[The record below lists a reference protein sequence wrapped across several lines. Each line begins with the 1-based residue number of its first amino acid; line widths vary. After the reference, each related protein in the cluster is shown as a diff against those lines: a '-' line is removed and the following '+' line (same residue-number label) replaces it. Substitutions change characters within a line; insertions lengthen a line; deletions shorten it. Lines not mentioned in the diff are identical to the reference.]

1 MLITEKLFPW
11 DLLQQAIEALL
22 MCGIFGCILEEKNAA
37 PIIHAALKRLEYRG
51 YDSVGEA
58 TLHEGKLHVKKDQG
72 KIDDVH
78 RLRNLDDLPGSI
90 GIGHTRWATHGAPLQ
105 VNSHPH
111 TDCNEQIAVV
121 HNGIIE
127 NFDELRTDLENHGHT
142 FKSKTDTEV
151 VPHLIE
157 EILRDNPSLGL
168 TGAVAEAVKKLQGS
182 YAIAVI
188 SSEEPDK
195 IVCVRNESP
204 LVIGV
209 NEKDVFFS
217 SDIPAFLP
225 LTNKVLIV
233 EDGEIVTISLG
244 KAEIRKIADSRIVS
258 REPKAVDWSP
268 EMAVK
273 QGYPHFMIKEI
284 HEQPDCLRN
293 TLRVQE
299 HYADLMST
307 FLDRARDV
315 YMVACGTS
323 YHACLAASYMFS
335 KLAFLPTYPIIA
347 SEFVEQCGKSVNID
361 STILAVSQ
369 SGETADTLASVS
381 AARERAATILG
392 LTNTIGSTLTRVSRV
407 YIGQQSGPE
416 IGVAATKT
424 FTSQLSVMAQLA
436 LRLAKKRGKV
446 SQDEMDYLAEKIKK
460 LPDIVQE
467 IILKQEEKTKQMARK
482 YKDAKAF
489 FFLGRG
495 INTATAYEG
504 RLKLMEIAY
513 IPAIAFPAGE
523 SKHGP
528 ISLVEPGF
536 PVVFVC
542 AKDGTHK
549 TLIGNIMEMKARG
562 ASIIAIVEEGDEE
575 IKKLADDY
583 IEVPKDIPEVL
594 SPVPFVVPL
603 QMLAYYMAVERGLNP
618 DRPRNLAKSVT
629 VK

>member
-1 MLITEKLFPW
+1 
-11 DLLQQAIEALL
+11 
-22 MCGIFGCILEEKNAA
+22 MCGIFGCILKDKNVA
-37 PIIHAALKRLEYRG
+37 PSIHAGLKRLEYRG

-58 TLHEGKLHVKKDQG
+58 TVFEGRLYVKKDQG
-72 KIDDVH
+72 KIDDVQ
-78 RLRNLDDLPGSI
+78 RIRNLDDLPGNV

-105 VNSHPH
+105 VNAHPH
-111 TDCNEQIAVV
+111 VDCNEQIAVV

-127 NFDELRTDLENHGHT
+127 NFAELQSELENHGHV

-157 EILRDNPSLGL
+157 EALKKNSSLSL
-168 TGAVAEAVKKLQGS
+168 ADAVLEAVKRLQGS

-188 SSEEPDK
+188 STREPDK
-195 IVCVRNESP
+195 IVCARNESP
-204 LVIGV
+204 LVIGM
-209 NEKDVFFS
+209 NENAVYFA

-225 LTNKVLIV
+225 LTNKAIIV
-233 EDGEIVTISLG
+233 EDGELVTLSSTG
-244 KAEIRKIADSRIVS
+244 VEIKKIADSNIVT
-258 REPKAVDWSP
+258 REPKIIDWTP

-273 QGYPHFMIKEI
+273 QGYVHFMLKEI
-284 HEQPDCLRN
+284 HEQPECLRN

-299 HYADLMST
+299 HYADLMAT
-307 FLDRARDV
+307 FLDRAHEV
-315 YMVACGTS
+315 YLTACGTS
-323 YHACLAASYMFS
+323 YHACWAASYMFS
-335 KLAFLPTYPIIA
+335 KLAFLPTYPVIA
-347 SEFVEQCGKSVNID
+347 SEFIEQHGKSVNID

-369 SGETADTLASVS
+369 SGETADTLASVNC
-381 AARERAATILG
+381 ARQRAATVLG
-392 LTNTIGSTLTRVSRV
+392 LTNAIGSTLTRVSRV

-446 SQDEMDYLAEKIKK
+446 SQDEMDYLAEKLKK
-460 LPDIVQE
+460 LPETVE
-467 IILKQEEKTKQMARK
+467 TIIRTQEEKAKQIAKK
-482 YKDAKAF
+482 YKDAKNF

-495 INTATAYEG
+495 ISTPTAYEG

-513 IPAIAFPAGE
+513 VPAIAFPAGE

-528 ISLVEPGF
+528 ISLITPGF

-542 AKDGTHK
+542 PKDETHK

-562 ASIIAIVEEGDEE
+562 AAIIAVIEEGDEE
-575 IKKLADDY
+575 IKGLADDY
-583 IEVPKDIPEVL
+583 FEVPKGVPEVL
-594 SPVPFVVPL
+594 SPIPFVTPL
-603 QMLAYYMAVERGLNP
+603 QLMAYYMAIERGHNP
-618 DRPRNLAKSVT
+618 DTPRNLAKSVT

>member
-11 DLLQQAIEALL
+11 DLLQQAIEVLL

-58 TLHEGKLHVKKDQG
+58 TLYEGKLHVKKDQG

-78 RLRNLDDLPGSI
+78 RLRNLDDLPGRI

-157 EILRDNPSLGL
+157 EILRNNPSLGL

-244 KAEIRKIADSRIVS
+244 KAEIRKIADSRIVT

-347 SEFVEQCGKSVNID
+347 SEFTEQCGKSVNID

-381 AARERAATILG
+381 TARERAATILG
-392 LTNTIGSTLTRVSRV
+392 LTNAIGSTLTRVSRV

-446 SQDEMDYLAEKIKK
+446 SQDEMDYLAEKLKK

-542 AKDGTHK
+542 AKDGTHR

>member
-157 EILRDNPSLGL
+157 EILRNNPSLGL

-347 SEFVEQCGKSVNID
+347 SEFTEQCGKSVNID

-381 AARERAATILG
+381 TARERAATILG
-392 LTNTIGSTLTRVSRV
+392 LTNAIGSTLTRVSRV

-424 FTSQLSVMAQLA
+424 FTAQLSVMAQLA